1 MRAKELVSLLPGIH
15 LRELQRLL
23 DASFNTTRYHVYNL
37 EKDGEVVCAKQGGYF
52 RLFPAGFDA
61 GSVGLYS
68 VLHNGTT
75 RQVLRALV
83 DGGPLA
89 NGAISEATGL
99 PRSTV
104 SEHVEA
110 LCQTDLVG
118 RSAVLGGG
126 ANYQVRDP
134 ARVRD
139 ALALFER
146 NLLTVAADSFADLW
160 EF

>member
-1 MRAKELVSLLPGIH
+1 MLPGIH

-37 EKDGEVVCAKQGGYF
+37 ERDGEVVCAKEGGYF
-52 RLFPAGFDA
+52 RLFPVGFDA
-61 GSVGLYS
+61 RSMGLYS

-83 DGGPLA
+83 DRGPLA
-89 NGAISEATGL
+89 NGSISDATGL

-110 LCQTDLVG
+110 LCKTDLVD

-126 ANYQVRDP
+126 ALYHVRDP
-134 ARVRD
+134 TRVRD
-139 ALALFER
+139 ALAFFER
-146 NLLTVAADSFADLW
+146 NLLAVAADSFADLW
-160 EF
+160 GF